1 MYIFTLTTKKD
12 YFPRLGVLCDDK
24 GHVLGR
30 VISRLK
36 VDVVEDNIFYNYDI
50 DGTKEA
56 YEGLAEGKIRP
67 YRIED
72 YHVSPCSTY
81 YVRK

>member
-1 MYIFTLTTKKD
+1 MYIFTLDTKKD

-36 VDVVEDNIFYNYDI
+36 VDVVEDNIFYSYDI
-50 DGTKEA
+50 EGTKEA
-56 YEGLAEGKIRP
+56 YEGLADGTIHP
-67 YRIED
+67 YRIDE
-72 YHVSPCSTY
+72 YNVSPCSTY

>member
-12 YFPRLGVLCDDK
+12 YFPRLGVLCDEK

-36 VDVVEDNIFYNYDI
+36 VDVVEDNIFYSYDI

-56 YEGLAEGKIRP
+56 YEGLAEDKIRP

-72 YHVSPCSTY
+72 YQVSPCSTY